1 VEINERRIIMRFTT
15 RTKVVIIN
23 GKPQSGKDTFCQYA
37 QGYCNDD
44 ESANT
49 LIISSVD
56 PLKEMLTQLG
66 WDGTKTDEIRDMLM
80 CMKQLW
86 VQNQDGPTMFLFNN
100 IFEFHKACTGEDN
113 IVFVHIREPE
123 EIKKLVNALTGFK
136 SMGIDVI
143 SLLVIRK
150 GGEDT
155 QNQPAETRKS
165 DDEALIN
172 SYEYDV
178 TINNDE
184 DLIKLQELAAEFVD
198 KLLEVSK

>member
-1 VEINERRIIMRFTT
+1 MRFTT

-23 GKPQSGKDTFCQYA
+23 GKPQSGKDTFCKYA
-37 QGYCNDD
+37 QGYCDDD

-56 PLKEMLTQLG
+56 PLKEMLMQLG
-66 WDGTKTDEIRDMLM
+66 WDGTKTDKIRDMLM
-80 CMKQLW
+80 DMKQLW

-100 IFEFHKACTGEDN
+100 ILEFHKACTGEDN

-123 EIKKLVNALTGFK
+123 EIKKLVNALTGFE

-143 SLLVIRK
+143 SLLVIRES
-150 GGEDT
+150 GEDT
-155 QNQPAETRKS
+155 PNQPAETRRS

-198 KLLEVSK
+198 KLLEDEYE

>member
-1 VEINERRIIMRFTT
+1 MRFTT

-23 GKPQSGKDTFCQYA
+23 GKPQSGKDTFCKYA
-37 QGYCNDD
+37 QGYCDDD

-66 WDGTKTDEIRDMLM
+66 WDGTKTDKIRDMLM
-80 CMKQLW
+80 DMKQLW

-100 IFEFHKACTGEDN
+100 ILEFHKACTGEDN

-123 EIKKLVNALTGFK
+123 EIKKLVNALTGFE

-143 SLLVIRK
+143 SLLVIRES
-150 GGEDT
+150 GEDT
-155 QNQPAETRKS
+155 PNQPAETRRS

-172 SYEYDV
+172 SYKYDV

-198 KLLEVSK
+198 KLLEDEYE

>member
-1 VEINERRIIMRFTT
+1 MRFTT

-23 GKPQSGKDTFCQYA
+23 GKPQSGKDTFCGFA
-37 QGYCNDD
+37 QGYCDDD

-56 PLKEMLTQLG
+56 PLKEMLAQLG
-66 WDGTKTDEIRDMLM
+66 WDGTKTDEIRDILM

-100 IFEFHKACTGEDN
+100 ILEFHKACTGEDN

-123 EIKKLVNALTGFK
+123 EIKKLVNALTGFE

-143 SLLVIRK
+143 SLLVIRES
-150 GGEDT
+150 GEDT
-155 QNQPAETRKS
+155 PNQPAGTRRS

-178 TINNDE
+178 TINNDG

-198 KLLEVSK
+198 KLLEDKYE

>member
-1 VEINERRIIMRFTT
+1 MRFTT

-23 GKPQSGKDTFCQYA
+23 GKPQSGKDTFCKYA
-37 QGYCNDD
+37 QGYCDDD

-66 WDGTKTDEIRDMLM
+66 WDGTKTDKIRDMLM
-80 CMKQLW
+80 DMKQLW

-100 IFEFHKACTGEDN
+100 ILEFHKACTGEDN

-123 EIKKLVNALTGFK
+123 EIKKLVNALTGFE

-155 QNQPAETRKS
+155 PNQPADTRRS

-198 KLLEVSK
+198 KLLEDEYE

>member
-1 VEINERRIIMRFTT
+1 MRFTT

-23 GKPQSGKDTFCQYA
+23 GKPQSGKDTFCKYA
-37 QGYCNDD
+37 QGYCDDD

-66 WDGTKTDEIRDMLM
+66 WDGTKTDKIRDMLM
-80 CMKQLW
+80 DMKQLW

-100 IFEFHKACTGEDN
+100 ILEFHKACTGEDN

-123 EIKKLVNALTGFK
+123 EIKKLVNALTGFE
-136 SMGIDVI
+136 SMGINVI

-155 QNQPAETRKS
+155 PNQPAETRRS

-198 KLLEVSK
+198 KLLEDEYE

>member
-1 VEINERRIIMRFTT
+1 MRFTT

-23 GKPQSGKDTFCQYA
+23 GKPQSGKDTFCKYA
-37 QGYCNDD
+37 QGYCDDD

-66 WDGTKTDEIRDMLM
+66 WDGTKTDKIRDMLM
-80 CMKQLW
+80 DMKQLW

-100 IFEFHKACTGEDN
+100 ILEFHKACTGEDN

-123 EIKKLVNALTGFK
+123 EIKKLVNALTGFE

-155 QNQPAETRKS
+155 PNQSAETRRS

-172 SYEYDV
+172 SYKYDV

-198 KLLEVSK
+198 KLLEDEYE

>member
-1 VEINERRIIMRFTT
+1 MRFTT

-23 GKPQSGKDTFCQYA
+23 GKPQSGKDTFCKYA
-37 QGYCNDD
+37 QGYCDDD

-66 WDGTKTDEIRDMLM
+66 WDGTKTDKIRDMLM
-80 CMKQLW
+80 DMKQLW
-86 VQNQDGPTMFLFNN
+86 AQNQDGPTMFLFNN
-100 IFEFHKACTGEDN
+100 ILEFHKACTGEDN

-123 EIKKLVNALTGFK
+123 EIKKLVNALTGFE

-150 GGEDT
+150 GERT
-155 QNQPAETRKS
+155 HRIS
-165 DDEALIN
+165 
-172 SYEYDV
+172 
-178 TINNDE
+178 
-184 DLIKLQELAAEFVD
+184 LQKHAGAMM
-198 KLLEVSK
+198 KHLLTAMSMM

>member
-1 VEINERRIIMRFTT
+1 MRFTT

-23 GKPQSGKDTFCQYA
+23 GKPQSGKDTFCGFA
-37 QGYCNDD
+37 QGYCDDD

-56 PLKEMLTQLG
+56 PLKEMLAQLG

-100 IFEFHKACTGEDN
+100 ILEFHKACTGEDN
-113 IVFVHIREPE
+113 IVFVHIRELE
-123 EIKKLVNALTGFK
+123 EIKKLVNALTGFE

-143 SLLVIRK
+143 SLLVIRES
-150 GGEDT
+150 GEGT
-155 QNQPAETRKS
+155 PNQPAGTRRS

-178 TINNDE
+178 TINNDG
-184 DLIKLQELAAEFVD
+184 DLIRLQELAAEFVD
-198 KLLEVSK
+198 KLLEDEYE

>member
-1 VEINERRIIMRFTT
+1 MRFTA

-23 GKPQSGKDTFCQYA
+23 GKPQSGKDTFCKYA
-37 QGYCNDD
+37 QGYCDDD

-66 WDGTKTDEIRDMLM
+66 WDGTKTDKIRDMLM
-80 CMKQLW
+80 DMKQLW

-100 IFEFHKACTGEDN
+100 ILEFHKACTGEDN

-123 EIKKLVNALTGFK
+123 EIKKLVNALTGFE

-143 SLLVIRK
+143 SLLIIR
-150 GGEDT
+150 GSGEDT
-155 QNQPAETRKS
+155 PNQPTETRRS

-172 SYEYDV
+172 NYEYDV

-198 KLLEVSK
+198 KLLEDEYE

>member
-1 VEINERRIIMRFTT
+1 MRFTT

-23 GKPQSGKDTFCQYA
+23 GKPQSGKDTFCKYA
-37 QGYCNDD
+37 QGYCDDD

-66 WDGTKTDEIRDMLM
+66 WDGTKTDKIRDMLM
-80 CMKQLW
+80 DMKQLW

-100 IFEFHKACTGEDN
+100 ILEFHKACTGEDN

-123 EIKKLVNALTGFK
+123 EIKKLVNALTGFE

-143 SLLVIRK
+143 SLLVIRES
-150 GGEDT
+150 GEDT
-155 QNQPAETRKS
+155 PNQPTETRRS

-198 KLLEVSK
+198 KLLEDEYE

>member
-1 VEINERRIIMRFTT
+1 MRFTT

-23 GKPQSGKDTFCQYA
+23 GKPQSGKDTFCKYA
-37 QGYCNDD
+37 QGYCDDD

-66 WDGTKTDEIRDMLM
+66 WDGTKTDKIRDMLM
-80 CMKQLW
+80 NMKQLW

-100 IFEFHKACTGEDN
+100 ILEFHKAYTGEDN

-123 EIKKLVNALTGFK
+123 EIKKLVDALTGFE

-143 SLLVIRK
+143 SLLVIRE

-155 QNQPAETRKS
+155 PNQPAETRRS

-178 TINNDE
+178 TINNDG

-198 KLLEVSK
+198 KLLEDEYE

>member
-1 VEINERRIIMRFTT
+1 MRFTT

-23 GKPQSGKDTFCQYA
+23 GKPQSGKDAFCKYA
-37 QGYCNDD
+37 QGYCDDD

-56 PLKEMLTQLG
+56 PLKEMLAQLG
-66 WDGTKTDEIRDMLM
+66 WDGTKTDKIRDMLM
-80 CMKQLW
+80 DMKQLW

-100 IFEFHKACTGEDN
+100 ILEFHKACTGEDN

-123 EIKKLVNALTGFK
+123 EIKKLVNALTGFE

-155 QNQPAETRKS
+155 PNQPAETRRS

-198 KLLEVSK
+198 KLLEDEYE

>member
-1 VEINERRIIMRFTT
+1 MRFTT

-23 GKPQSGKDTFCQYA
+23 GKPQSGKDTFCKYA
-37 QGYCNDD
+37 QGYCDDD

-66 WDGTKTDEIRDMLM
+66 WDGTKTDKIRDMLM
-80 CMKQLW
+80 DMKQLW

-100 IFEFHKACTGEDN
+100 ILEFHKACTGEDN

-123 EIKKLVNALTGFK
+123 EIKKLVNALTGFE

-143 SLLVIRK
+143 SLLVVRK
-150 GGEDT
+150 GREDT
-155 QNQPAETRKS
+155 PNQPAETRRS

-198 KLLEVSK
+198 KLLEDEYE

>member
-1 VEINERRIIMRFTT
+1 MRFTT

-23 GKPQSGKDTFCQYA
+23 GKPQSGKDTFCKYA
-37 QGYCNDD
+37 QGYCDDD

-49 LIISSVD
+49 FIISSVD

-66 WDGTKTDEIRDMLM
+66 WDGTKTDKIRDMLM
-80 CMKQLW
+80 DMKQLW

-100 IFEFHKACTGEDN
+100 ILEFHKACTGEDN

-123 EIKKLVNALTGFK
+123 EIKKLVNALTGFE

-143 SLLVIRK
+143 SLLVIRE

-155 QNQPAETRKS
+155 PNQPAETRRS

-198 KLLEVSK
+198 KLLEDEYE

>member
-1 VEINERRIIMRFTT
+1 MRFTT

-23 GKPQSGKDTFCQYA
+23 GKPQSGKDTFCKYA
-37 QGYCNDD
+37 QGYCDDD

-66 WDGTKTDEIRDMLM
+66 WDGTKTDKIRDMLM
-80 CMKQLW
+80 DMKQLW

-100 IFEFHKACTGEDN
+100 ILEFHKACTGEDN

-123 EIKKLVNALTGFK
+123 EIKKLVNALTGFE

-143 SLLVIRK
+143 SLLIIRES
-150 GGEDT
+150 GEDT
-155 QNQPAETRKS
+155 PNQPAETRRS

-198 KLLEVSK
+198 KLLEDEYE

>member
-1 VEINERRIIMRFTT
+1 MRFTT

-23 GKPQSGKDTFCQYA
+23 GKPQSGKDTFCKYA
-37 QGYCNDD
+37 QGYCDDD

-66 WDGTKTDEIRDMLM
+66 WDGTKTDKIRDMLM
-80 CMKQLW
+80 DMKQLW
-86 VQNQDGPTMFLFNN
+86 IQNQDGPTMFLFNN
-100 IFEFHKACTGEDN
+100 ILEFHKACTGEDN

-123 EIKKLVNALTGFK
+123 EIKKLVNALTGFE

-155 QNQPAETRKS
+155 PNQPAETRRS

-172 SYEYDV
+172 SYGYDV

-198 KLLEVSK
+198 KLLEDEYE

>member
-1 VEINERRIIMRFTT
+1 MRFTT

-23 GKPQSGKDTFCQYA
+23 GKPQSGKDTFCKYA
-37 QGYCNDD
+37 QGYCDDD

-66 WDGTKTDEIRDMLM
+66 WDGTKTDKIRDMLM
-80 CMKQLW
+80 DMKQLW

-100 IFEFHKACTGEDN
+100 ILEFHKACTGEDN

-123 EIKKLVNALTGFK
+123 EIKKLVNALTGFE

-143 SLLVIRK
+143 SLLIIR
-150 GGEDT
+150 GSGEDT
-155 QNQPAETRKS
+155 PNQPAETRRS

-178 TINNDE
+178 TVNNDE

-198 KLLEVSK
+198 KLLEDEYE

>member
-1 VEINERRIIMRFTT
+1 MRFTT

-23 GKPQSGKDTFCQYA
+23 GKPQSGKDTFCKYA
-37 QGYCNDD
+37 QGYCDDD

-66 WDGTKTDEIRDMLM
+66 WDGTKTDKIRDMLM
-80 CMKQLW
+80 DMKQLW
-86 VQNQDGPTMFLFNN
+86 IQNQDGPTMFLFNN
-100 IFEFHKACTGEDN
+100 ILEFHKACTGEDN

-123 EIKKLVNALTGFK
+123 EIKKLVNALTGFE

-155 QNQPAETRKS
+155 PNQPAEIRRS

-198 KLLEVSK
+198 KLLEDEYE

>member
-1 VEINERRIIMRFTT
+1 MRFTT

-23 GKPQSGKDTFCQYA
+23 GKPQSGKDTFCKYA
-37 QGYCNDD
+37 QGYCDDD

-66 WDGTKTDEIRDMLM
+66 WDGTKTDKIRDMLM
-80 CMKQLW
+80 DMKQLW

-100 IFEFHKACTGEDN
+100 ILEFHKACTGEDN

-123 EIKKLVNALTGFK
+123 EIKKLVNALTGFE

-155 QNQPAETRKS
+155 PNQPAETRRS

-178 TINNDE
+178 TINNNE

-198 KLLEVSK
+198 KLLEDEYE

>member
-1 VEINERRIIMRFTT
+1 MRFTT

-23 GKPQSGKDTFCQYA
+23 GKPQSGKDTFCKYA
-37 QGYCNDD
+37 QGYCDDD

-66 WDGTKTDEIRDMLM
+66 WDGTKTDKIRGMLM
-80 CMKQLW
+80 DMKQLW

-100 IFEFHKACTGEDN
+100 IIEFHKACTGEDN

-123 EIKKLVNALTGFK
+123 EIKKLVNALTGFE

-155 QNQPAETRKS
+155 PNQPAETRRS

-198 KLLEVSK
+198 KLLEDEYE

>member
-1 VEINERRIIMRFTT
+1 MRFTT

-23 GKPQSGKDTFCQYA
+23 GKPQSGKDTFCKYA
-37 QGYCNDD
+37 QGYCDDD

-56 PLKEMLTQLG
+56 PLKEMLAQLG
-66 WDGTKTDEIRDMLM
+66 WDGTKTDKIRDMLM
-80 CMKQLW
+80 DMKQLW

-100 IFEFHKACTGEDN
+100 ILEFHKACTGEDN

-123 EIKKLVNALTGFK
+123 EIKKLVNALTGFE

-143 SLLVIRK
+143 SLLVIRE

-155 QNQPAETRKS
+155 PNQPAETRRS

-178 TINNDE
+178 TINNNE
-184 DLIKLQELAAEFVD
+184 YLIKLQELAAEFVD
-198 KLLEVSK
+198 KLLEDEYE

>member
-1 VEINERRIIMRFTT
+1 MRFTT

-23 GKPQSGKDTFCQYA
+23 GKPQSGKDTFCKYA
-37 QGYCNDD
+37 QGYCDDD

-66 WDGTKTDEIRDMLM
+66 WDGTKTDKIRDMLM
-80 CMKQLW
+80 DMKQLW

-100 IFEFHKACTGEDN
+100 ILEFHKACTGEDN

-123 EIKKLVNALTGFK
+123 EIKKLVNALTGFE

-143 SLLVIRK
+143 SLLVTRK

-155 QNQPAETRKS
+155 PNQPAETRRS

-198 KLLEVSK
+198 KLLEDEYE

>member
-1 VEINERRIIMRFTT
+1 MRFTT

-23 GKPQSGKDTFCQYA
+23 GKPQSGKDTFCKYA
-37 QGYCNDD
+37 QGYCDDD

-66 WDGTKTDEIRDMLM
+66 WDGTKTDKIRDMLM
-80 CMKQLW
+80 DMKQLW

-100 IFEFHKACTGEDN
+100 ILEFHKACTGEDN

-123 EIKKLVNALTGFK
+123 EIKKLVNALTGFE

-143 SLLVIRK
+143 SLLIIR
-150 GGEDT
+150 GSGEDT
-155 QNQPAETRKS
+155 PNQPAETRRS

-198 KLLEVSK
+198 KLLEDEYE

>member
-1 VEINERRIIMRFTT
+1 MRFTT

-23 GKPQSGKDTFCQYA
+23 GKPQSGKDTFCKYA
-37 QGYCNDD
+37 QGYCDDD
-44 ESANT
+44 ESDNT

-66 WDGTKTDEIRDMLM
+66 CDGTKTDKIRDMLM
-80 CMKQLW
+80 DMKQLW
-86 VQNQDGPTMFLFNN
+86 IQNQDGPTMFLFNN
-100 IFEFHKACTGEDN
+100 ILEFHKACTGEDN

-123 EIKKLVNALTGFK
+123 EIKKLVNALTGFE

-155 QNQPAETRKS
+155 PNQPAETRRS

-198 KLLEVSK
+198 KLLEDEYE

>member
-1 VEINERRIIMRFTT
+1 MRFTT

-23 GKPQSGKDTFCQYA
+23 GKPQSGKDTFCGFA
-37 QGYCNDD
+37 QGYCDDD

-56 PLKEMLTQLG
+56 PLKEMLAQLG
-66 WDGTKTDEIRDMLM
+66 WDGTKTDGIRDMLM

-100 IFEFHKACTGEDN
+100 ILEFHKACTGEDN

-123 EIKKLVNALTGFK
+123 EIKKLVNALTGFE

-143 SLLVIRK
+143 SLLVIRE

-155 QNQPAETRKS
+155 PNQPAGTRRS

-178 TINNDE
+178 TINNDG

-198 KLLEVSK
+198 KLLEDKYE

>member
-1 VEINERRIIMRFTT
+1 MRFTT

-23 GKPQSGKDTFCQYA
+23 GKPQSGKDTFCGFA
-37 QGYCNDD
+37 QGYCDDD

-56 PLKEMLTQLG
+56 PLKEMLAQLG

-100 IFEFHKACTGEDN
+100 ILEFHKACTGEDN

-123 EIKKLVNALTGFK
+123 EIKKLVNALTGFE

-143 SLLVIRK
+143 SLLVIRES
-150 GGEDT
+150 GEDT
-155 QNQPAETRKS
+155 PNQPVGTRRS

-178 TINNDE
+178 TINNDG
-184 DLIKLQELAAEFVD
+184 DLIRLQELAAEFVD
-198 KLLEVSK
+198 KLLEDEYE

>member
-1 VEINERRIIMRFTT
+1 MRFTT

-23 GKPQSGKDTFCQYA
+23 GKPQSGKDTFCKYA
-37 QGYCNDD
+37 QGYCDDD

-66 WDGTKTDEIRDMLM
+66 WDGTKTDKIRDMLM
-80 CMKQLW
+80 DMKQLW

-100 IFEFHKACTGEDN
+100 ILEFHKACTGEDN

-123 EIKKLVNALTGFK
+123 EIKKLVNALTGFE

-143 SLLVIRK
+143 SLLVIRE

-155 QNQPAETRKS
+155 PNQPAETRRS

-172 SYEYDV
+172 SYKYDV

-198 KLLEVSK
+198 KLLEDEYE

>member
-1 VEINERRIIMRFTT
+1 MRFTT

-23 GKPQSGKDTFCQYA
+23 GKPQSGKDTFCKYA
-37 QGYCNDD
+37 QGYCDDD
-44 ESANT
+44 EFANT

-66 WDGTKTDEIRDMLM
+66 WDGTKTDKIRDMLM
-80 CMKQLW
+80 DMKQLW

-100 IFEFHKACTGEDN
+100 ILEFHKACTGEDN

-123 EIKKLVNALTGFK
+123 EIKKLVNALTGFE

-143 SLLVIRK
+143 SLLVIRE

-155 QNQPAETRKS
+155 PNQPAETCRS

-198 KLLEVSK
+198 KLLEDEHNE

>member
-1 VEINERRIIMRFTT
+1 MRFTT

-23 GKPQSGKDTFCQYA
+23 GKPQSGKDTFCKYA
-37 QGYCNDD
+37 QGYCDDD

-66 WDGTKTDEIRDMLM
+66 WDGTKTDKIRDMLM
-80 CMKQLW
+80 DMKQLW
-86 VQNQDGPTMFLFNN
+86 IQNQDGPTMFLFNN
-100 IFEFHKACTGEDN
+100 ILEFHKACTGEDN
-113 IVFVHIREPE
+113 IVFVHIRELE
-123 EIKKLVNALTGFK
+123 EIKKLVNALTGFE

-155 QNQPAETRKS
+155 PNQPAETRRS

-198 KLLEVSK
+198 KLLEDEYE

>member
-1 VEINERRIIMRFTT
+1 MRFTT

-23 GKPQSGKDTFCQYA
+23 GKPQSGKDTFCKYA
-37 QGYCNDD
+37 QGYCDDD

-66 WDGTKTDEIRDMLM
+66 WDGTKTDKIRDMLM
-80 CMKQLW
+80 DMKRLW

-100 IFEFHKACTGEDN
+100 ILEFHKACTGEDN

-123 EIKKLVNALTGFK
+123 EIKKLVNALTGFE

-143 SLLVIRK
+143 SLLVIRE

-155 QNQPAETRKS
+155 PNQPAETRRS

-198 KLLEVSK
+198 KLLEDEYE

>member
-1 VEINERRIIMRFTT
+1 MRFTT

-23 GKPQSGKDTFCQYA
+23 GKPQSGKDTFCKYA
-37 QGYCNDD
+37 QGYCDDD

-66 WDGTKTDEIRDMLM
+66 WDGTKTDKIRDMLM
-80 CMKQLW
+80 DMKQLW

-100 IFEFHKACTGEDN
+100 ILEFHKTCTGEDN

-123 EIKKLVNALTGFK
+123 EIKKLVNTLTGFE

-143 SLLVIRK
+143 SLLVTRK

-155 QNQPAETRKS
+155 PNQPTGTRRS
-165 DDEALIN
+165 DEALIN

-178 TINNDE
+178 TINNDG

-198 KLLEVSK
+198 KLLEDEYNE

>member
-1 VEINERRIIMRFTT
+1 MRFTT

-23 GKPQSGKDTFCQYA
+23 GKPQSGKDTFCKYA
-37 QGYCNDD
+37 QGYCDDD

-66 WDGTKTDEIRDMLM
+66 WDGTKTDKIRDMLM
-80 CMKQLW
+80 DMKQLW
-86 VQNQDGPTMFLFNN
+86 TQNQDGPTMFLFNN
-100 IFEFHKACTGEDN
+100 ILEFHKACTGEDN

-123 EIKKLVNALTGFK
+123 EIKKLVNALTGFE

-155 QNQPAETRKS
+155 PNQPAETRRS

-198 KLLEVSK
+198 KLLEDEYE

>member
-1 VEINERRIIMRFTT
+1 MRFTT

-23 GKPQSGKDTFCQYA
+23 GKPQSGKDTFCKYA
-37 QGYCNDD
+37 QGYCDDD

-66 WDGTKTDEIRDMLM
+66 WDGTKTDKIRDMLM
-80 CMKQLW
+80 DMKQLW

-100 IFEFHKACTGEDN
+100 ILEFHKACTGEDN

-123 EIKKLVNALTGFK
+123 EIKKLVNALTGFE

-143 SLLVIRK
+143 SLLVVRK

-155 QNQPAETRKS
+155 PNQPAETRRS

-184 DLIKLQELAAEFVD
+184 DLIKLQELAVEFVD
-198 KLLEVSK
+198 KLLEDEYE

>member
-1 VEINERRIIMRFTT
+1 MRFTT

-23 GKPQSGKDTFCQYA
+23 GKPQSGKDTFCKYA
-37 QGYCNDD
+37 QGYCDDD

-66 WDGTKTDEIRDMLM
+66 WDGTKTDKIRDMLM
-80 CMKQLW
+80 DMKQLW

-100 IFEFHKACTGEDN
+100 ILEFHKACTGEDN

-123 EIKKLVNALTGFK
+123 EIKKLVNALTGFE

-143 SLLVIRK
+143 SLLVIRE

-155 QNQPAETRKS
+155 PNQPAETRRS
-165 DDEALIN
+165 DNEALIN

-198 KLLEVSK
+198 KLLEDEYE

>member
-1 VEINERRIIMRFTT
+1 MRFTT

-23 GKPQSGKDTFCQYA
+23 GKPQSGKDTFCKYA
-37 QGYCNDD
+37 QGYCDDD

-66 WDGTKTDEIRDMLM
+66 WDGTKTDKIRDMLM
-80 CMKQLW
+80 DMKQLW

-100 IFEFHKACTGEDN
+100 ILEFHKTCTGEDN

-123 EIKKLVNALTGFK
+123 EIKKLVNALTGFE

-155 QNQPAETRKS
+155 PNQPAETRRS

-198 KLLEVSK
+198 KLLEDEYE

>member
-1 VEINERRIIMRFTT
+1 MRFTT

-23 GKPQSGKDTFCQYA
+23 GKPQSGKDTFCKYA
-37 QGYCNDD
+37 QGYCDDD

-56 PLKEMLTQLG
+56 PLKEILTQLG
-66 WDGTKTDEIRDMLM
+66 WDGTKTDKIRDMLM
-80 CMKQLW
+80 DMKQLW

-100 IFEFHKACTGEDN
+100 ILEFHKACTGEDN

-123 EIKKLVNALTGFK
+123 EIKKLVNALTGFE

-155 QNQPAETRKS
+155 PNQPAETRRS

-198 KLLEVSK
+198 KLLEDEYE

>member
-1 VEINERRIIMRFTT
+1 MRFTT

-23 GKPQSGKDTFCQYA
+23 GKPQSGKDTFCKYA
-37 QGYCNDD
+37 QGYCDDD

-66 WDGTKTDEIRDMLM
+66 WDGTKTDKIRDMLM
-80 CMKQLW
+80 DMKQLW

-100 IFEFHKACTGEDN
+100 ILEFYKACTGEDN

-123 EIKKLVNALTGFK
+123 EIKKLVNALTGFE

-143 SLLVIRK
+143 SLLVIRE

-155 QNQPAETRKS
+155 PNQPAETRRS

-184 DLIKLQELAAEFVD
+184 DLIKLQELAVEFVD
-198 KLLEVSK
+198 KLLEDEYE

>member
-1 VEINERRIIMRFTT
+1 MRFTT

-23 GKPQSGKDTFCQYA
+23 GKPQSGKDTFCKYA
-37 QGYCNDD
+37 QGYCDDD

-66 WDGTKTDEIRDMLM
+66 WDGTKTDKIRGMLM
-80 CMKQLW
+80 DMKQLW
-86 VQNQDGPTMFLFNN
+86 VQNQDGPTMFLFNS
-100 IFEFHKACTGEDN
+100 ILEFHKACTGEDN

-123 EIKKLVNALTGFK
+123 EIKKLVNALTGFE

-155 QNQPAETRKS
+155 PNQPAETRRS

-178 TINNDE
+178 TINNDG

-198 KLLEVSK
+198 KLLEDEYE

>member
-1 VEINERRIIMRFTT
+1 MRFTT

-23 GKPQSGKDTFCQYA
+23 GKPQSGKDTFCKYA
-37 QGYCNDD
+37 QGYCDDD

-66 WDGTKTDEIRDMLM
+66 WDGTKTDKIRDMLM
-80 CMKQLW
+80 DMKQLW

-100 IFEFHKACTGEDN
+100 ILEFHKACTGEDN

-123 EIKKLVNALTGFK
+123 EIKKLVNALTGFE

-155 QNQPAETRKS
+155 PNQPAETRRS

-178 TINNDE
+178 TINNDK

-198 KLLEVSK
+198 KLLEDEYE